1 MIVNKEFDCSTV
13 RNTLL
18 SDWLSPKMVPL
29 SHWST
34 LGMFSTRIGPVL
46 ASVEPGLDL
55 LGALDVFAGS

>member
-1 MIVNKEFDCSTV
+1 MIVNQEFDCSTV

-18 SDWLSPKMVPL
+18 SDWLLVPL

-34 LGMFSTRIGPVL
+34 LGMFSTLIGRVL